1 MQLSKFVSPG
11 APQSK
16 RCPTRLLRTNGSYPQ
31 CSVEQKVPDTTS
43 SHQWVLPPVLR
54 RAKSARHDFFPPMGL
69 TPSAPQSK
77 KVPDANY
84 LVLTIPP
91 HSSHRQPSIHPQNG
105 KGVAAITSAP
115 HKKKLHDTKG
125 AKPRRLFISVC
136 PVNSNEVMGR
146 QKRGKKCICFFFSGR
161 SILEPCTDQHLYFFF
176 FFGSRNHT
184 SKIESDMIEFRSINL
199 QPKKKPT
206 YRSGQGRNIANLL
219 LELHCFYIQ
228 ARVPNSFQ
236 IDSKLK

>member
-16 RCPTRLLRTNGSYPQ
+16 RCPTRLLRTNGSYP
-31 CSVEQKVPDTTS
+31 
-43 SHQWVLPPVLR
+43 PVLR
-54 RAKSARHDFFPPMGL
+54 RAKGARHNFFPPMGL

-146 QKRGKKCICFFFSGR
+146 QKRGKKCICFFFLVGQFLNLVQI
-161 SILEPCTDQHLYFFF
+161 SICIFFF
-176 FFGSRNHT
+176 FWQS
-184 SKIESDMIEFRSINL
+184 ES
-199 QPKKKPT
+199 
-206 YRSGQGRNIANLL
+206 Y
-219 LELHCFYIQ
+219 
-228 ARVPNSFQ
+228 
-236 IDSKLK
+236 LKN